1 MFVSSM
7 SLRRHKQKESV
18 DSMENSFVTWQ
29 RQLDTGGLVTPGQLN
44 K

>member
-7 SLRRHKQKESV
+7 SLVRHKQKESV

-29 RQLDTGGLVTPGQLN
+29 KQLGTGVSVTPGQQS